1 MKSRL
6 HLLLFGAMAMF
17 AGAFVSCSDDD
28 LGPTIFDTTYHP
40 LDRTQYTFPLDTFI
54 EKEFREPYNLRFL
67 YKMEDIG
74 SNMNYNLVPCSYEN
88 SMKFAVLS
96 KYLWYDI
103 YKKIGGVEFLKKYSP
118 RIIHLIGSPAY
129 NPSSGT
135 ELLGVAEGG
144 LKITLYKGNELD
156 VTSIDSLNEYFFR
169 TMHHEFNHILHQNV
183 VIPVEF
189 RDLSNGSYNALNW
202 QDTNDS
208 IALSN
213 GFMLQYASSGYREDW
228 VEIVANY
235 VTRDR
240 ATWDG
245 FINTAGF
252 GWENDS
258 IEPARYNA
266 MVNTP
271 GVNMDSVGYRTFK
284 DLAASGGGIA
294 EYGIIRKQ
302 IQRDMNDKP
311 VLDED
316 GNMIYLD
323 TDGIDGR
330 ALLLRKFEIVKEWL
344 QINFGIDLEALR
356 KEVQNRQFVTN
367 ADGSYVLDEKGKPL
381 NKLMAPSDTDPS
393 KTLMETLLDEVN
405 KYKELQK

>member
-1 MKSRL
+1 
-6 HLLLFGAMAMF
+6 
-17 AGAFVSCSDDD
+17 
-28 LGPTIFDTTYHP
+28 
-40 LDRTQYTFPLDTFI
+40 
-54 EKEFREPYNLRFL
+54 
-67 YKMEDIG
+67 
-74 SNMNYNLVPCSYEN
+74 
-88 SMKFAVLS
+88 
-96 KYLWYDI
+96 
-103 YKKIGGVEFLKKYSP
+103 
-118 RIIHLIGSPAY
+118 
-129 NPSSGT
+129 
-135 ELLGVAEGG
+135 
-144 LKITLYKGNELD
+144 
-156 VTSIDSLNEYFFR
+156 
-169 TMHHEFNHILHQNV
+169 
-183 VIPVEF
+183 
-189 RDLSNGSYNALNW
+189 
-202 QDTNDS
+202 
-208 IALSN
+208 
-213 GFMLQYASSGYREDW
+213 MLQYASSGYREDW

-294 EYGIIRKQ
+294 QYGIIRKQ

-344 QINFGIDLEALR
+344 QTNFGIDLEALR